1 MKTTDWKHTSVGNIV
16 AEYFAAAK
24 VFKKYG
30 IDFCCHGEVA
40 LDAACAAQGLELE
53 EVMQALERQETDG
66 GGRIPFASWPLGN
79 LPVILPKAI
88 S

>member
-16 AEYFAAAK
+16 AEDFAAAK

-40 LDAACAAQGLELE
+40 QTVE
-53 EVMQALERQETDG
+53 QNTR
-66 GGRIPFASWPLGN
+66 S
-79 LPVILPKAI
+79 K
-88 S
+88 